1 MSLDR
6 VATKCR
12 TLLVPVLLSLLFL
25 IPSGVQALNIELSFT
40 GTTFTPTGGSE
51 NNFIPPDTMGAV
63 GPNHFVELLNGR
75 YSVYQNSDGARVQTS
90 TANAFWQNAG
100 VTPQLNRS
108 QQGAFDPRV
117 AFDPSSG
124 RWFAASADNPGNST
138 PTSPNNFLV
147 AVSNSSDPTQ
157 GWKAFAIPSDSTKT
171 HWADF
176 PTLGVNRDGVYVAA
190 NMFPVTSSSA
200 TTTTSVLVLSKADL
214 VAGTVANK
222 TLFENVSNIGFSV
235 QPVTDPKSMGLP
247 VASLLSDFNTFGG
260 TFKRSDIVGSV
271 ASPTLDTADKFIGVP
286 PFGGPPNAPQ
296 PGTKLP
302 LATGLVGTRFGSGV
316 VLQNGEFWGV
326 QTVNNNGRDALRW
339 FAIDAAT
346 NTLRQS
352 GLIASPTLS
361 FYFGSL
367 AVNQFGNV
375 VIGFSG
381 SGPSQFV
388 SAYAVEGLTTN
399 GVTIFGDPILL
410 KAGVADYQVT
420 FGGADNRWGDYSAT
434 TLDPDNPFRFWT
446 IQEWVSGTDIWST
459 QIIELNVVP
468 EPTTLLL
475 WGTTMAGLGL
485 GARWRQR
492 RRK

>member
-1 MSLDR
+1 
-6 VATKCR
+6 
-12 TLLVPVLLSLLFL
+12 
-25 IPSGVQALNIELSFT
+25 
-40 GTTFTPTGGSE
+40 
-51 NNFIPPDTMGAV
+51 
-63 GPNHFVELLNGR
+63 
-75 YSVYQNSDGARVQTS
+75 
-90 TANAFWQNAG
+90 
-100 VTPQLNRS
+100 
-108 QQGAFDPRV
+108 
-117 AFDPSSG
+117 
-124 RWFAASADNPGNST
+124 
-138 PTSPNNFLV
+138 
-147 AVSNSSDPTQ
+147 
-157 GWKAFAIPSDSTKT
+157 
-171 HWADF
+171 
-176 PTLGVNRDGVYVAA
+176 
-190 NMFPVTSSSA
+190 
-200 TTTTSVLVLSKADL
+200 
-214 VAGTVANK
+214 
-222 TLFENVSNIGFSV
+222 
-235 QPVTDPKSMGLP
+235 
-247 VASLLSDFNTFGG
+247 
-260 TFKRSDIVGSV
+260 
-271 ASPTLDTADKFIGVP
+271 
-286 PFGGPPNAPQ
+286 
-296 PGTKLP
+296 LP

-492 RRK
+492 KRK